1 MFSQGQ
7 LAFAIIFFIS
17 FVTILVFSYRKDFKG
32 NKTYYK
38 GSYKILIVFISLD
51 FTFFNKNINSNKLIL
66 NHFYFETINTGFFR
80 WRFWKYC

>member
-17 FVTILVFSYRKDFKG
+17 FVTILVFSYRKDLKG

-38 GSYKILIVFISLD
+38 GSYKILIVFISLILLL
-51 FTFFNKNINSNKLIL
+51 FLIKILTQKN
-66 NHFYFETINTGFFR
+66 
-80 WRFWKYC
+80 

>member
-38 GSYKILIVFISLD
+38 GSYKILIVFISLILLL
-51 FTFFNKNINSNKLIL
+51 FLIKIINQKN
-66 NHFYFETINTGFFR
+66 
-80 WRFWKYC
+80 